1 MSLSPGSG
9 GGGSGPSIPD
19 FVFDLEPYVDTLTE
33 FASNPRRFVVGA
45 VLTTALEVT
54 FGVVSQFVDL
64 LLLLF
69 GGSQPGSFNAP
80 GETLGLA
87 DVPVAIAEAIG
98 GAGSSAGI
106 VLIATIRGF
115 NSSVFEAAG
124 ALGPLSPVVVAAVVV
139 GEVVVA
145 VLVLRRI
152 VFVVADLLQLGGLT
166 E

>member
-1 MSLSPGSG
+1 MAASG
-9 GGGSGPSIPD
+9 DDGPSLPGFIFELRPLTR
-19 FVFDLEPYVDTLTE
+19 FVDLLVE

-54 FGVVSQFVDL
+54 FGVVSQLVDIVL
-64 LLLLF
+64 LVF

-80 GETLGLA
+80 GETLGIA
-87 DVPVAIAEAIG
+87 DVPVAIAEALG
-98 GAGSSAGI
+98 GVGLSLGTT
-106 VLIATIRGF
+106 VIATLRGF
-115 NSSVFEAAG
+115 NATVFEAAG
-124 ALGPLSPVVVAAVVV
+124 TLGPLSPVVVAAIVV